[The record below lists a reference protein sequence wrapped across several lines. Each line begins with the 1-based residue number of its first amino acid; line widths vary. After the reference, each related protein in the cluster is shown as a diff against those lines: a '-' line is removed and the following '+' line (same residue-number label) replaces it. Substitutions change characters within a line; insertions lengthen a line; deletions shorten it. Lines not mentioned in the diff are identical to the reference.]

1 MLTEFIRKE
10 CIPDISRKSCAYRD
24 LWSESCCY
32 DGIYHLC
39 KNGSMRGRKHF
50 LFFLTS
56 SPLQNTKT
64 DDIIDKE
71 IDYSI
76 VKSMNIAI
84 VKEGDAYVI
93 F

>member
-1 MLTEFIRKE
+1 MIRQKSKK
-10 CIPDISRKSCAYRD
+10 ISVGGVELGGGAPISVQ
-24 LWSESCCY
+24 
-32 DGIYHLC
+32 
-39 KNGSMRGRKHF
+39 SMC
-50 LFFLTS
+50 
-56 SPLQNTKT
+56 NTKT

-71 IDYSI
+71 IDCSI

>member
-1 MLTEFIRKE
+1 
-10 CIPDISRKSCAYRD
+10 
-24 LWSESCCY
+24 
-32 DGIYHLC
+32 
-39 KNGSMRGRKHF
+39 MRGRKHF